1 MTNISN
7 SEKITDI
14 KNNDLSSSIN
24 NNDSFNSLELP
35 KNHKILNRKH
45 SRIYSG
51 RNIYRKISKIQK
63 SQNNANI
70 KLDILLSIIKSK
82 ILGEYDYNISHYE
95 LSFHS
100 TSNVNDVLNEN
111 KEKEDNDFNIKDDFS
126 PIESIKKEP
135 ISSINNEYKKKS
147 NNIKN
152 NNSIG
157 NLKDIINDFILE
169 NKNGKNN
176 INFNDNDIRD
186 NNMNNN
192 GNENNE
198 INEDKS
204 NNINPDDYN
213 IKHNFK
219 KEDKSHIKNV
229 KTFGDIDSIN
239 INSLLNNE
247 NRTFKNEINLNKY
260 KFEANDMNNNN
271 KSNANGNEIND
282 NNIINEIRNNVDK
295 NEGEENVIIN
305 NESIGNININEEI
318 NKKGDNDG
326 GVNVEEEKEIE
337 AKLDTSQSDKMSVNS
352 LATNSSGKKSNHSSS
367 RKIRGFNF
375 RNKIE
380 IKKYSQNKFSPSSSN
395 NNYQK
400 K

>member
-24 NNDSFNSLELP
+24 NNDSFYSLELP
-35 KNHKILNRKH
+35 KNHKFINRKH
-45 SRIYSG
+45 SRLYSG

-63 SQNNANI
+63 SQYNANI

-82 ILGEYDYNISHYE
+82 LLGEYDYNISHYE
-95 LSFHS
+95 LSFYS
-100 TSNVNDVLNEN
+100 TSNINDAQKEN
-111 KEKEDNDFNIKDDFS
+111 KEKEDNDFNIKDDFG
-126 PIESIKKEP
+126 PIESIKKDP
-135 ISSINNEYKKKS
+135 ISSPNNEYKKKS

-157 NLKDIINDFILE
+157 NLKDIFNDFILE

-176 INFNDNDIRD
+176 TNFNDNETRG
-186 NNMNNN
+186 NNINNN
-192 GNENNE
+192 EKENPE
-198 INEDKS
+198 INEDIS
-204 NNINPDDYN
+204 NNINLDDYN
-213 IKHNFK
+213 IKYRIK
-219 KEDKSHIKNV
+219 KEDKTHIKNV
-229 KTFGDIDSIN
+229 RTFGDINSIN
-239 INSLLNNE
+239 INSMLNNE

-260 KFEANDMNNNN
+260 KFEANNISNNNI
-271 KSNANGNEIND
+271 SNGNGNEIND
-282 NNIINEIRNNVDK
+282 IINKNEIKNNVDK
-295 NEGEENVIIN
+295 DDVEEKVIID
-305 NESIGNININEEI
+305 NENIGNININEEI

-326 GVNVEEEKEIE
+326 GANVEEEKEIE
-337 AKLDTSQSDKMSVNS
+337 NKLDTSQSDKMSVNS